1 MKFNLSV
8 ELDDQLLRDLQQH
21 FDLGAEVV
29 RQDLQAALERTV
41 ETYERDVE
49 QNKADPA
56 KNKLRNSGG

>member
-8 ELDDQLLRDLQQH
+8 ELNDQLLRDLQQH
-21 FDLGAEVV
+21 FDIGAEVV

-41 ETYERDVE
+41 EIYERDVE
-49 QNKADPA
+49 RKKADPA

>member
-21 FDLGAEVV
+21 FDIGAAVV

-41 ETYERDVE
+41 EIYERDVE
-49 QNKADPA
+49 RKKAEST

>member
-8 ELDDQLLRDLQQH
+8 EVDDQLLRDLQQH
-21 FDLGAEVV
+21 FDIGAEIV

-41 ETYERDVE
+41 EIYERDAE
-49 QNKADPA
+49 RKKADPA